1 MRINLAIA
9 EVHEDFWTRCD
20 VWNILVACQ
29 VFPQAF
35 CIQYKYIFF
44 LDEACVYSL
53 VSLVHVRYWTPVVS
67 VVSDFNSPVDGTSCS
82 VIVSFLS
89 CHFLTITFSICPTI
103 AGVLCPH
110 CHHSGSPHVIDVSE
124 LSEVCYRSFVAFPGD
139 GELHKRNRKRTFL
152 HNCMGIW
159 L

>member
-1 MRINLAIA
+1 MKI
-9 EVHEDFWTRCD
+9 WTWCD

-53 VSLVHVRYWTPVVS
+53 VSLVHVRYWAPVVF

-124 LSEVCYRSFVAFPGD
+124 LSEVAIEVS
-139 GELHKRNRKRTFL
+139 LHFL
-152 HNCMGIW
+152 VMENCTNETENEHFCIIVWEYGYKM

>member
-1 MRINLAIA
+1 M
-9 EVHEDFWTRCD
+9 
-20 VWNILVACQ
+20 
-29 VFPQAF
+29 
-35 CIQYKYIFF
+35 
-44 LDEACVYSL
+44 
-53 VSLVHVRYWTPVVS
+53 
-67 VVSDFNSPVDGTSCS
+67 VSDFNSPVDGTSCS

-124 LSEVCYRSFVAFPGD
+124 LSEVAIEVL
-139 GELHKRNRKRTFL
+139 LHFL
-152 HNCMGIW
+152 VMEMTNETENEHFCIIVWEYGYKM